1 MCIAAQLWAF
11 FSNLIKEFEV
21 CYLICYES
29 RESEERVRL
38 SLRYMYTKALAVD
51 ETARIADE
59 HVAPLGIEWV
69 GVASTRFASHANFLY
84 FVTDESEVPA
94 RPLNPSDMFG
104 CVVAECLD
112 EKCKGIPR
120 IVVSD
125 CCDLDTLFAK
135 LVTEIER
142 YRSWHD
148 RINDLLVIDAPYQM
162 LIDATSEFVPR
173 PMYIADAS
181 WRMIARV
188 SFEMDEISATWHYQI
203 LHDGL
208 YPHHIVDALNRTGDY
223 FRISNL
229 PHAALIDSEVYT
241 LRILAK
247 PIRHQGRLVGYYFM
261 IDTWGDLGYCEVEI
275 SEEFGTMIAP
285 LMAARDARQ
294 GYIAGFQDNFI
305 FHILDGLLTSKRDI
319 ARQLMSERCWNV
331 ESDFRLATVRFEPNE
346 FENHLLH
353 MRTMG
358 MLMGNF
364 ESHAYSYRDTA
375 IALFH
380 KAENAQDDFFDH
392 MEKCC
397 QSLKRV
403 IVVSNRFDDFSQ
415 LKTYYDQNVHVHEA
429 IEAAVDLT
437 PRVISCDST
446 FRRLLAEKCCGGL
459 PSCYEANVLRSYD
472 LKHNTSYCKT
482 LFTYLRYER
491 NAVATA
497 EALFVHR
504 NTLRN
509 HLNRIAEITGS
520 DFEDADAR
528 FHLLISLN
536 TILNSDPEHS
546 PIT

>member
-1 MCIAAQLWAF
+1 M
-11 FSNLIKEFEV
+11 N
-21 CYLICYES
+21 
-29 RESEERVRL
+29 L
-38 SLRYMYTKALAVD
+38 SLRYMYTKVLAED
-51 ETARIADE
+51 PSAAIADE
-59 HVAPLGIEWV
+59 HMAPLEIQWV
-69 GVASTRFASHANFLY
+69 GIASPRFASHAGFLY

-94 RPLNPSDMFG
+94 LPLNPSDMFG
-104 CVVAECLD
+104 CVVPESIAGQCR
-112 EKCKGIPR
+112 GIPR
-120 IVVSD
+120 IIVSD
-125 CCDLDTLFAK
+125 ECDLDALFAM

-142 YRSWHD
+142 YRTWHD
-148 RINDLLVIDAPYQM
+148 RISDLLVTDAPYQV
-162 LIDATSEFVPR
+162 LVNETAEFVPR

-188 SFEMDEISATWHYQI
+188 DFEMNEISATWHYQM

-229 PHAALIDSEVYT
+229 PHASLIDSEVYT

-261 IDTWGDLGYCEVEI
+261 IDTWGDLGFCEVEI
-275 SEEFGTMIAP
+275 AEEFGTMLAP
-285 LMAARDARQ
+285 LMAARDAQQ

-305 FHILDGLLTSKRDI
+305 FHILDGLLTNKRDI
-319 ARQLMSERCWNV
+319 ARQLMSERHWNI

-358 MLMGNF
+358 MLLGNF

-380 KAENAQDDFFDH
+380 RVEDAQDDFNQH
-392 MEKCC
+392 MERCC

-403 IVVSNRFDDFSQ
+403 IVVSNRFRDFSQ
-415 LKTYYDQNVHVHEA
+415 LKTYYEQNIYVHES
-429 IEAAVDLT
+429 IEASMSLE

-446 FRRLLAEKCCGGL
+446 FPRLLAERCSGEL
-459 PSCYEANVLRSYD
+459 PGCYEADVLRSYD
-472 LKHNTSYCKT
+472 NLHNTTYCKT
-482 LFTYLRYER
+482 LFTYLKYER

-497 EALFVHR
+497 DALFIHR

-509 HLNRIAEITGS
+509 HLNKIEEITNS
-520 DFEDADAR
+520 DFDDADVR

-536 TILNSDPEHS
+536 TLLNAHHR
-546 PIT
+546 

>member
-1 MCIAAQLWAF
+1 MD
-11 FSNLIKEFEV
+11 
-21 CYLICYES
+21 
-29 RESEERVRL
+29 L
-38 SLRYMYTKALAVD
+38 SLRYMYTKILVED
-51 ETARIADE
+51 PTAQIADE
-59 HVAPLGIEWV
+59 HMAPLEIQWV
-69 GVASTRFASHANFLY
+69 GIASPRFASHAGFLY
-84 FVTDESEVPA
+84 FVADESEIPA
-94 RPLNPSDMFG
+94 PPLDPSGMFG
-104 CVVAECLD
+104 CVVPEFIA
-112 EKCKGIPR
+112 EKCRGIPR
-120 IVVSD
+120 IIVSNT
-125 CCDLDTLFAK
+125 CDLDVIFAK

-142 YRSWHD
+142 YRTWHD
-148 RINDLLVIDAPYQM
+148 RINDLIGTDAPYQA
-162 LIDATSEFVPR
+162 LVNATAEFVPR

-223 FRISNL
+223 YRISNL
-229 PHAALIDSEVYT
+229 PHASLIDSEVYT

-247 PIRHQGRLVGYYFM
+247 PIRHMGRLVGYYFM

-275 SEEFGTMIAP
+275 AEEFGTMIAP
-285 LMAARDARQ
+285 FMAARDAQQ

-319 ARQLMSERCWNV
+319 ARQLMTERRWNV
-331 ESDFRLATVRFEPNE
+331 DSDFFLATVRFASDE

-380 KAENAQDDFFDH
+380 KVDDVPDDFMQH
-392 MEKCC
+392 MQKCS

-403 IVVSNRFDDFSQ
+403 IVVSSRFRDFSQ
-415 LKTYYDQNVHVHEA
+415 LKTYYDQNIYVHES
-429 IEAAVDLT
+429 IEAAMDLE
-437 PRVISCDST
+437 PRVISCDTT
-446 FRRLLAEKCCGGL
+446 FPRLLAEKCRGEL
-459 PSCYEANVLRSYD
+459 PGCYEADVLRSYD
-472 LKHNTSYCKT
+472 NLHNTSYCKT
-482 LFTYLRYER
+482 LFTYLKYER

-497 EALFVHR
+497 NALFIHR

-509 HLNRIAEITGS
+509 HLNKIAEITGS
-520 DFEDADAR
+520 DFDDADVR

-536 TILNSDPEHS
+536 TLLNSHRYV
-546 PIT
+546 